1 MYKFPQIEV
10 SFLIEGKDFDLE
22 HFTKEIG
29 VTPSKTRGIGDW
41 PKAIVNNTNLP
52 EELKP
57 RCEWSLCHMEES
69 CRKVEKAVCVI
80 ISKLK
85 GKEQK
90 IIDICEAQRLKKA
103 LSIVIHAEAIN
114 MPEIVLTRD
123 IVSYFGDMKADF
135 IKTLEKSIRVT
146 PEMLKANMFKRLF
159 RSVVRIFAPLM

>member
-90 IIDICEAQRLKKA
+90 IIEFCEENELKKG
-103 LSIVIHAEAIN
+103 LSITIHAEAIN
-114 MPEIVLTRD
+114 MPEIVFSQDT
-123 IVSYFGDMKADF
+123 VSYLGDMKVEISFD
-135 IKTLEKSIRVT
+135 IYTY
-146 PEMLKANMFKRLF
+146 
-159 RSVVRIFAPLM
+159 